1 MAGQATLPPLT
12 EETARP
18 GTPLNP
24 YEVTFDAPFVQA
36 FLDKTGERAEG
47 YIVDGR
53 ALVPPG
59 IYLAAYG
66 RLIHETFHYT
76 AGVHVSSDMKVLAV
90 AAVGTKATVSGE
102 VVGLSERNGDRYIT
116 FTVNVTADSGERL
129 AEVEHVSIYALRPRR

>member
-1 MAGQATLPPLT
+1 MAEHATLPPLT

-18 GTPLNP
+18 GTPLNA

-36 FLDKTGERAEG
+36 FLDKTGERAET
-47 YIVDGR
+47 YTVDGR

-76 AGVHVSSDMKVLAV
+76 AGVHVSSDMKVHV
-90 AAVGTKATVSGE
+90 AAPVGTKATVSGE

-116 FTVNVTADSGERL
+116 FTVNVTSSGGERL